1 MLLAFWRSI
10 YAYNT
15 RNTRIFFYWNN
26 WYGDFGSL
34 LSSNLFYY
42 EKKNAVIKVNCLFSV
57 CRLRFSYLYRNNF
70 RRDNCSLFR
79 RQGNTCYRTFI
90 KSYTFSICHR
100 NLGYGDTETNYTV
113 NSKYIN
119 VFAFRFYIS
128 CCF

>member
-1 MLLAFWRSI
+1 MLIIQEILGYFFIGIIGMAILAVCYLPI
-10 YAYNT
+10 Y
-15 RNTRIFFYWNN
+15 
-26 WYGDFGSL
+26 
-34 LSSNLFYY
+34 FYY
-42 EKKNAVIKVNCLFSV
+42 EKKNAVIKANCLFSV

-119 VFAFRFYIS
+119 VFAFRFYIP
-128 CCF
+128 CCIQESSYLL